1 MWNARLDDSQAG
13 IKIAGRNINKLN
25 YTDDT
30 TQMAE
35 SEEEWKS
42 PLMKGK
48 EKMEKAGLKH
58 NIQKNKIIALSPITS

>member
-1 MWNARLDDSQAG
+1 MRNAGLEEAQAG
-13 IKIAGRNINKLN
+13 IKIAGRNINKLK

-42 PLMKGK
+42 LLMKGE
-48 EKMEKAGLKH
+48 EKSEKAGLKH
-58 NIQKNKIIALSPITS
+58 NIQKNKTIAPSPITS